1 MSCFACLLAILAA
14 LVFGSPELNRTLRLD
29 LGMRGACL
37 TLSEAGEPSCQ
48 GLTLGLATFS
58 LDAEAGLRV
67 DLRV

>member
-1 MSCFACLLAILAA
+1 MSCLACLLAFLAA
-14 LVFGSPELNRTLRLD
+14 LVFGSPELDRTLRLD
-29 LGMRGACL
+29 LGVRGACVS
-37 TLSEAGEPSCQ
+37 LSETGAPASP